1 MKTIDPY
8 IQKTYEGYDDRVLVF
23 MSRVY
28 EDCINNNNKL
38 SNYFYC
44 CLDLL
49 ASQLKLYFIASDII
63 DEQKKIS
70 SEDSYRRISKD
81 PSISV
86 LNKCH
91 EQILNILAKLSL
103 SPFEQ
108 AKLKRLKNESTDDE
122 SAAELLNNIIN

>member
-49 ASQLKLYFIASDII
+49 ASQLKLYFIALDII

-108 AKLKRLKNESTDDE
+108 AKLKRLNKNDDNE
-122 SAAELLNNIIN
+122 LAEELLNSLIN

>member
-8 IQKTYEGYDDRVLVF
+8 IQKTYGSYDDRVLMF

-28 EDCINNNNKL
+28 EDCINNNDKL

-49 ASQLKLYFIASDII
+49 ATQLKLYFIASDVI

-108 AKLKRLKNESTDDE
+108 AKLSRLKNGDVDQD
-122 SAAELLNNIIN
+122 AEALLNNLIK

>member
-28 EDCINNNNKL
+28 EDCINNNDKL

-49 ASQLKLYFIASDII
+49 ATQLKLYFIASDII

-108 AKLKRLKNESTDDE
+108 AKLSRLKNGDNDQDAE
-122 SAAELLNNIIN
+122 ELLDNLVN

>member
-8 IQKTYEGYDDRVLVF
+8 IQKTYKGYDDRVLVF

-28 EDCINNNNKL
+28 EDCINNNDKL

-49 ASQLKLYFIASDII
+49 ATQLKLYFIASDII

-108 AKLKRLKNESTDDE
+108 AKLSRLKNGDGDQDAS
-122 SAAELLNNIIN
+122 ELLDSLIK

>member
-28 EDCINNNNKL
+28 EDCINNNDKL

-49 ASQLKLYFIASDII
+49 ATQLKLYFIASDII

-103 SPFEQ
+103 SPFEM
-108 AKLKRLKNESTDDE
+108 AKLKRVQNGDGDQD
-122 SAAELLNNIIN
+122 AAELLDSLVK

>member
-28 EDCINNNNKL
+28 EDCINNNDKL

-49 ASQLKLYFIASDII
+49 AAQLKLYFIASDII

-70 SEDSYRRISKD
+70 SVDSYRRISKD

-108 AKLKRLKNESTDDE
+108 AKLSRLKNGDVDQD
-122 SAAELLNNIIN
+122 AEALLNNLIK

>member
-8 IQKTYEGYDDRVLVF
+8 IQKTYGSYDDRVLMS

-28 EDCINNNNKL
+28 EDCINNNDKL

-49 ASQLKLYFIASDII
+49 ATQLKLYFIASDVI

-108 AKLKRLKNESTDDE
+108 AKLSRLKNGDVDQD
-122 SAAELLNNIIN
+122 AEALLNNLIK

>member
-108 AKLKRLKNESTDDE
+108 AKLKRLKNESANDE
-122 SAAELLNNIIN
+122 DTKMIVDRLIN

>member
-1 MKTIDPY
+1 MKIIDPY

-108 AKLKRLKNESTDDE
+108 AKLKRLKNESANDE
-122 SAAELLNNIIN
+122 DTKMIVDRLIN

>member
-49 ASQLKLYFIASDII
+49 ASQLKLYFIALDII

-108 AKLKRLKNESTDDE
+108 AKLKRLNKNDDNESAE
-122 SAAELLNNIIN
+122 ELLNSLIN

>member
-1 MKTIDPY
+1 MKTIEPY

-122 SAAELLNNIIN
+122 SAEELLNSLIN

>member
-8 IQKTYEGYDDRVLVF
+8 IQKTYEGYDDRVLMF

-28 EDCINNNNKL
+28 EDCINNNDKL

-49 ASQLKLYFIASDII
+49 ATQLKLYFIASDII

-108 AKLKRLKNESTDDE
+108 AKLSRLKNGDNDQDAE
-122 SAAELLNNIIN
+122 ELLDSLVK

>member
-28 EDCINNNNKL
+28 EDCINNNDKL

-49 ASQLKLYFIASDII
+49 ATQLKLYFIASDII

-108 AKLKRLKNESTDDE
+108 AKLSRLKNGDVDQDAE
-122 SAAELLNNIIN
+122 ELLNNLIK

>member
-8 IQKTYEGYDDRVLVF
+8 IQKTYGSYDDRVLMF

-28 EDCINNNNKL
+28 EDCINNNDKL

-49 ASQLKLYFIASDII
+49 ATQLKLYFIASDVI

-108 AKLKRLKNESTDDE
+108 AKLSRLKNDDVDQD
-122 SAAELLNNIIN
+122 AEALLNNLIK

>member
-1 MKTIDPY
+1 MKTINEY
-8 IQKTYEGYDDRVLVF
+8 IQKTYGSYDDRVLMF
-23 MSRVY
+23 MSRAY
-28 EDCINNNNKL
+28 EDCINNNDKL

-44 CLDLL
+44 SLDLL
-49 ASQLKLYFIASDII
+49 ATQLKLYFIASDVI

-108 AKLKRLKNESTDDE
+108 AKLSRLKNGDNDQDAE
-122 SAAELLNNIIN
+122 ELLYNLTK

>member
-1 MKTIDPY
+1 MKTIDTY
-8 IQKTYEGYDDRVLVF
+8 IKKTYENYDDRVLVF

-28 EDCINNNNKL
+28 EDCINNNDKL

-49 ASQLKLYFIASDII
+49 ATQLKLYFIASDII

-108 AKLKRLKNESTDDE
+108 AKLKRLSKNDDDE
-122 SAAELLNNIIN
+122 SAEELLNSLIQ

>member
-8 IQKTYEGYDDRVLVF
+8 IQKTYEGYDDRVLMF

-28 EDCINNNNKL
+28 DDCINNNDKL

-49 ASQLKLYFIASDII
+49 ATQLKLYFIASDVI

-108 AKLKRLKNESTDDE
+108 AKLSRLKNGDNDQDAE
-122 SAAELLNNIIN
+122 ELLDSLVK

>member
-8 IQKTYEGYDDRVLVF
+8 IQETYKDYDERVLVF

-28 EDCINNNNKL
+28 EDCINDNAKL
-38 SNYFYC
+38 TNYFYC

-49 ASQLKLYFIASDII
+49 ATQLKLYFIASDII

-103 SPFEQ
+103 SPFDK
-108 AKLKRLKNESTDDE
+108 AKLKRVQSGEDIDSAES
-122 SAAELLNNIIN
+122 LLDSLVN

>member
-8 IQKTYEGYDDRVLVF
+8 IQKTYEGYDERVLVF

-28 EDCINNNNKL
+28 EDCINNNDKL

-49 ASQLKLYFIASDII
+49 ATQLKLYFIASDII

-70 SEDSYRRISKD
+70 QEDSYRRISKD

-103 SPFEQ
+103 SPFEM
-108 AKLKRLKNESTDDE
+108 AKLKRVQNGDG
-122 SAAELLNNIIN
+122 AEDAEALLDNLIK

>member
-1 MKTIDPY
+1 MKNINAY
-8 IQKTYEGYDDRVLVF
+8 IKETYKDYDERVLIF

-28 EDCINNNNKL
+28 EDCIKNNDKL

-49 ASQLKLYFIASDII
+49 ATQLKLYFLASDII
-63 DEQKKIS
+63 DEQKKLS
-70 SEDSYRRISKD
+70 SEDSYKRISKD

-86 LNKCH
+86 LNKSH
-91 EQILNILAKLSL
+91 EQILNILQRLSL

-108 AKLKRLKNESTDDE
+108 AKLKRLNNGDDDV
-122 SAAELLNNIIN
+122 SAEELLNELTK

>member
-8 IQKTYEGYDDRVLVF
+8 IQKTYEGYDDRVLMF

-28 EDCINNNNKL
+28 EDCITNNEKL

-49 ASQLKLYFIASDII
+49 ATQLKLYFIASDVI

-108 AKLKRLKNESTDDE
+108 AKLSRLKNGDNDQDAE
-122 SAAELLNNIIN
+122 ELLYNLTK